1 MIHDSLF
8 SQVLIDPIINGASE
22 LLVVSGYATS
32 AMAFHHLEKINE
44 IGAEVNIRPL
54 VGMCSSD
61 GISISNHRG
70 FQKIMNESYSD
81 HFSCSYIYDPPPVHS
96 KLYIWRRDEAIVEV
110 FAGSANY
117 TQNAFS
123 NRQREILA
131 SIAHENTL
139 EYFNSLEQQSIFC
152 NHADTDG
159 LVTIYNDKHYYRR
172 HEHEDPAFGI
182 EEIPSNTDV
191 ENIRVS
197 LLSRTGDVQ
206 RRGGLNWGQREGR
219 DPNQAYLQLSPDVY
233 RSDFFPLRGTHF
245 TVVTDDSKTFICTRA
260 QKDEEGHAIE
270 TPHNNALLGEYFRN
284 RLGLPN
290 GAFVSK
296 ENLEKY
302 GRTDVTF
309 YKFDSEN
316 YYMDF
321 STSE

>member
-8 SQVLIDPIINGASE
+8 SQVLIDPVKNGANE
-22 LLVVSGYATS
+22 LLIVSGYATS
-32 AMAFHHLEKINE
+32 AMAFHHLEKIHDM
-44 IGAEVNIRPL
+44 GAEVNVQLL

-61 GISISNHRG
+61 GLSISNHRG
-70 FQKIMNESYSD
+70 FQAIMNDSYPNC
-81 HFSCSYIYDPPPVHS
+81 FSCSYIYDSPPVHS
-96 KLYIWRRDEAIVEV
+96 KLYIWRRNKVIEDV
-110 FAGSANY
+110 FVGSANY
-117 TQNAFS
+117 TQTAFS

-131 SIAHENTL
+131 SIAHDNAL

-159 LVTIYNDKHYYRR
+159 LVTIYNDRHYYRR
-172 HEHEDPAFGI
+172 HEHEEPVSKV

-191 ENIRVS
+191 ENIKVS
-197 LLSRTGDVQ
+197 LLSRNGDVH

-260 QKDEEGHAIE
+260 QKSEEGQAIE

-284 RLGLPN
+284 RLGL
-290 GAFVSK
+290 
-296 ENLEKY
+296 EKWRVCFE
-302 GRTDVTF
+302 G
-309 YKFDSEN
+309 KP
-316 YYMDF
+316 
-321 STSE
+321 